1 MEIVTKIAPIILA
14 LIMLGLGLGLK
25 LEDFG
30 RVLKTPKDF
39 IVGFISQL
47 IILPIVA
54 YILILIF
61 RAPPEIA
68 IGVMIIAAA
77 PGGVTSNI
85 MTKFADGDVALSI
98 SLTAIISLLSI
109 ITVPLIIFT
118 SADFLG
124 ITEMSQ
130 NISMTGIALKMF
142 LVVTVPVILGMI
154 IRKVAENFIASKVG
168 IFNKLNIVLFVIFFF
183 AAFYEEKEN
192 LISFIMQAGLIT
204 LILNVSMMVIAYYIA
219 KAFTSGIKLMR
230 CIALECGLQNGTLAI
245 FVSTQIF
252 GTDILYAIPTA
263 AYALIMYIT
272 GFIFIF
278 ILRKSN

>member
-1 MEIVTKIAPIILA
+1 MDIVTKIAPIILA

-54 YILILIF
+54 YVLILIF

-219 KAFTSGIKLMR
+219 KAFTSGIKQMR

>member
-1 MEIVTKIAPIILA
+1 LEIVTKIAPIILA

-54 YILILIF
+54 YVLILIF

-118 SADFLG
+118 SAGILG

-219 KAFTSGIKLMR
+219 KAFTSGIKQMR

-252 GTDILYAIPTA
+252 GTDIFYAIPTA

>member
-25 LEDFG
+25 VEDFA
-30 RVLKTPKDF
+30 RVFKAPKDF

-54 YILILIF
+54 YLLIIILQT
-61 RAPPEIA
+61 PPEIA

-85 MTKFADGDVALSI
+85 LTKFADGDVALSI
-98 SLTAIISLLSI
+98 SLTAVISLISIIS
-109 ITVPLIIFT
+109 VPFIIFT
-118 SADFLG
+118 SADLLG
-124 ITEMSQ
+124 ITNISQ
-130 NISMTGIALKMF
+130 NISMIGIAIKMF

-154 IRKVAENFIASKVG
+154 IRKFADTFVSSKVE
-168 IFNKLNIVLFVIFFF
+168 IFNKLNIVFFIIFFI
-183 AAFYEEKEN
+183 AAFYEEREN
-192 LISFIMQAGLIT
+192 IISFIMQAGFIA
-204 LILNVSMMVIAYYIA
+204 LILNITMMIIAYYIA
-219 KAFTSGIKLMR
+219 KTFASGIKQR
-230 CIALECGLQNGTLAI
+230 KCIALECGLQNGTLAL

-252 GTDILYAIPTA
+252 GTDILYAIPTG

-272 GFIFIF
+272 GFVFVYL
-278 ILRKSN
+278 LRNKV